1 MFNIFGNIYSFIAAV
16 NRGISNIIEAR
27 SYTTGNANLNAPST
41 LTSGSLGSPIM
52 SVMPST
58 SSGPGVVGA
67 LLVIPE
73 FSNGTMYT
81 VDQLRNRKPGNY
93 NFEFN
98 YLFHCVN

>member
-1 MFNIFGNIYSFIAAV
+1 MFNIFGNNYSFIAGV

-52 SVMPST
+52 SVMPTT
-58 SSGPGVVGA
+58 SSGPVAGA
-67 LLVIPE
+67 LPVIPE
-73 FSNGTMYT
+73 FSHGTMYT

-93 NFEFN
+93 NFE
-98 YLFHCVN
+98 